1 MPRFR
6 FPLFKL
12 FLRLLKIHTPKYRKK
27 DEVETMTNH
36 AQIRPYDQYFLV
48 AFPRFPVVGRV
59 RQLPLNKIFDQGKL
73 EANFVPEFCHIC
85 V

>member
-1 MPRFR
+1 
-6 FPLFKL
+6 
-12 FLRLLKIHTPKYRKK
+12 
-27 DEVETMTNH
+27 MTNH
-36 AQIRPYDQYFLV
+36 APIRPYDQYFLV

-85 V
+85 FLLSWIKLIERLDW